1 MAMKFVDLLIKNGD
15 VPVRFLHVYQRVYDC
30 IPSPVATP
38 ETMVDVEDNNGDNN
52 WGMSA

>member
-1 MAMKFVDLLIKNGD
+1 MAMKFVDLPIKNGD

-38 ETMVDVEDNNGDNN
+38 ETMVDVGDNNG
-52 WGMSA
+52 